1 MQLTELTTLYTLT
14 TDIIIMV
21 KTEDIKKEDVTAVK
35 VVRSTHEYHITK
47 LELFL
52 KFGAFEPE
60 DIHSRID
67 QKFYRNLVYRS
78 LSDETLKRMLKEMG
92 GEKEESEDKVIKK
105 GFEEWLS

>member
-14 TDIIIMV
+14 NDIIIMV
-21 KTEDIKKEDVTAVK
+21 RTEDINKEDVMAVK

-60 DIHSRID
+60 DINNRAI
-67 QKFYRNLVYRS
+67 QKFYRDLVYRS
-78 LSDETLKRMLKEMG
+78 LSDETLERMLKEMSG
-92 GEKEESEDKVIKK
+92 KEESEDKVIKK
-105 GFEEWLS
+105 GFDEWLS

>member
-1 MQLTELTTLYTLT
+1 MQLTDLTTVYTLT
-14 TDIIIMV
+14 NDIIIMV
-21 KTEDIKKEDVTAVK
+21 KTEDLKKEDVMAVK

-60 DIHSRID
+60 DIKSRAI
-67 QKFYRNLVYRS
+67 QKFYRDLVYRS
-78 LSDETLKRMLKEMG
+78 LSDETLERMLKEMS
-92 GEKEESEDKVIKK
+92 GEEESEGKVIKK

>member
-1 MQLTELTTLYTLT
+1 
-14 TDIIIMV
+14 MV
-21 KTEDIKKEDVTAVK
+21 KTEDLKKEDVMAVK

-60 DIHSRID
+60 DINSRIN

-78 LSDETLKRMLKEMG
+78 LSDETLEKMLKEIG
-92 GEKEESEDKVIKK
+92 GESENKEKYENT
-105 GFEEWLS
+105 

>member
-14 TDIIIMV
+14 NDIIIMV
-21 KTEDIKKEDVTAVK
+21 KTEDINKEDVMAVK

-60 DIHSRID
+60 DINNRAI
-67 QKFYRNLVYRS
+67 QKFYRDLVYRS
-78 LSDETLKRMLKEMG
+78 LSDETLERMLKEMSG
-92 GEKEESEDKVIKK
+92 KEESEDKVIKK